1 MRTILAITR
10 KELEQY
16 FASPIAYVVIALF
29 LVLAGIFFYI
39 YLGFYIQNAAM
50 AAQMGGG
57 EGQDLTQSVVRPF
70 IANISFFFLIILP
83 MLSMRQF
90 AEEKKQGTYELLMT
104 SPLSITQLV
113 LGKFLGVMIMVLLIL
128 LLMGLYPLL
137 LMAFGG
143 HPDTG
148 PLLTGFLGL
157 LLLGA
162 AFVGFCLF
170 ASALTK
176 SQIIAVMLGFVFFI
190 VFWIINWLT
199 RSEEWYGKLLQY
211 VSIYQRFEDFTKGI
225 LNLND
230 VFYYISFAV
239 FGLFI
244 TGIVLQSQR
253 WKS

>member
-29 LVLAGIFFYI
+29 LILVGVFYGV
-39 YLGFYIQNAAM
+39 YLRLYIQNAAM
-50 AAQMGGG
+50 AAQMGG
-57 EGQDLTQSVVRPF
+57 EGQDVTQNVIRPL
-70 IANISFFFLIILP
+70 IGNISFFFVIILP

-104 SPLSITQLV
+104 SPITITQLV
-113 LGKFLGVMIMVLLIL
+113 VGKFLGVMTVVLIVLLL
-128 LLMGLYPLL
+128 LGLYPLL

-143 HPDTG
+143 HPDPG
-148 PLLTGFLGL
+148 PLLTGFIGL

-162 AFVGFCLF
+162 AFSGFCLF
-170 ASALTK
+170 ASAITK
-176 SQIIAVMLGFVFFI
+176 SQIIAVMLGFVVFI
-190 VFWIINWLT
+190 VFWIINFLT
-199 RSEEWYGKLLQY
+199 SSEEWYGKLLQY